1 MAARSTPV
9 EVRAH
14 VTSWGDLPQSDRI
27 RMQAARERLARCVCE
42 AIVSQIEKDA
52 KDEQSAGNPA

>member
-14 VTSWGDLPQSDRI
+14 VTSWSGLPQSDRI

-42 AIVSQIEKDA
+42 TIMKEMRNDA
-52 KDEQSAGNPA
+52 RDGQSAGDPA